1 MNPTYHAIFILAVP
15 FVAAGIIALFFRKNG
30 NVAAGISLAA
40 ASVILVSS
48 LALVLL
54 GERFTDGWAW
64 LTLGDYTLW
73 LGIYFN
79 DLAALM
85 LFVVAV
91 VGFFIHIFS
100 LKYMKDDPGKARF
113 FGGLSLFMFS
123 MTGMVLADNLMVIFI
138 FWELVGLSSFLL
150 INHWFHRPAAVTA
163 SKKAFIVNRVG
174 DFGFLIGI
182 IWCYWQFG
190 TLNLVELAEIATANP
205 ETLQMGVGLLLFCGA
220 LGKSGQIPLH
230 VWLPDAME
238 GPTPVSALIHAAT
251 MVAAGIYLLCR
262 IYFMMLPEVLSI
274 ILFIGTATAV
284 FGAFTA
290 IVQTDIKKI
299 LAYSTISQ
307 LGFMVAAFGLGG
319 LGGNGET
326 AVTEAAAP
334 IVTAGG
340 AAAMFHLTTHAFF
353 KALLFLG
360 AGSLIYACHHVQNI
374 YKMGGLR
381 QKMPW
386 TFGCFTVGYLALI
399 GLPFL
404 SGFFSK
410 DAILYL
416 AWENNRLVFLILAFT
431 ALLTAFYM
439 TRLWLTV
446 FFGEPKSEE
455 AGHAH
460 EGGKLMIVPLAV
472 LAFGSVVAGWT
483 FMHPPAFA
491 GVIEQI
497 PHPEGAAHLLV
508 VFVSIL
514 VVAAGFAM
522 AWFLY
527 RPGAAE
533 DRLELVAPG
542 FHRFLGQKLYFDTVY
557 DWYVEKVQQRVA
569 TLLSFLDQ
577 ILIAGVLVRG
587 AAGFVALFSVGAKAG
602 HTGNLHSYVYWFFI
616 GTVLLTVLAIG
627 LL

>member
-15 FVAAGIIALFFRKNG
+15 FVAAALIALFFRKKG
-30 NVAAGISLAA
+30 NVAAGISLTAA
-40 ASVILVSS
+40 AVILISS
-48 LALVLL
+48 LALVWG
-54 GERFTDGWAW
+54 GERFSTGWEW

-85 LFVVAV
+85 LFVVAF
-91 VGFFIHIFS
+91 VGFLIHVFS

-150 INHWFHRPAAVTA
+150 INHWFHLPAAVAA

-182 IWCYWQFG
+182 IWTYWQFG
-190 TLNLVELAEIATANP
+190 TLNLVELAEIAAFSP
-205 ETLQMGVGLLLFCGA
+205 EILLIGVGLLLFCGA
-220 LGKSGQIPLH
+220 LGKSGQLPLH

-262 IYFMMLPEVLSI
+262 VYFMMLPEVLTV
-274 ILFIGTATAV
+274 ILIVGTATAV

-307 LGFMVAAFGLGG
+307 LGFMVAAFGLGA
-319 LGGNGET
+319 LPET
-326 AVTEAAAP
+326 AGSAAGGEQV
-334 IVTAGG
+334 VTAGG

-360 AGSLIYACHHVQNI
+360 AGSIIYACHHQQNI
-374 YKMGGLR
+374 YKMGGLAR
-381 QKMPW
+381 KMPW
-386 TFGCFTVGYLALI
+386 TFAFFTIAFLALI
-399 GLPFL
+399 GFPGL

-416 AWENNRLVFLILAFT
+416 AWINNPVIFWILGFT
-431 ALLTAFYM
+431 SLLTAFYM

-446 FFGEPKSEE
+446 FFGEPKSDE

-460 EGGKLMIVPLAV
+460 EGGSLMVVPLAV
-472 LAFGSVVAGWT
+472 LAVGSVVAGWT
-483 FMHPPAFA
+483 FLHPPAFA
-491 GVIEQI
+491 GVIDQI
-497 PHPEGAAHLLV
+497 PHPEGAAHYLV
-508 VFVSIL
+508 LIVSI
-514 VVAAGFAM
+514 VVVVVGFGV
-522 AWFLY
+522 AWLLY

-533 DRLELVAPG
+533 DRLEQRAPCL
-542 FHRFLGQKLYFDTVY
+542 HHFLGQKLYFDAVY
-557 DWYVEKVQQRVA
+557 GWYVAKVQQRGA

-577 ILIAGVLVRG
+577 ILIGGVLVRG
-587 AAGFVALFSVGAKAG
+587 AAGFVALFGVGAKAG
-602 HTGNLHSYVYWFFI
+602 YTGNLHSYVYWFFI

-627 LL
+627 LF

>member
-15 FVAAGIIALFFRKNG
+15 FLAAALIALFFRKNG
-30 NVAAGISLAA
+30 NVAAGISLTAA
-40 ASVILVSS
+40 AVILISS
-48 LALVLL
+48 LALVLG
-54 GERFTDGWAW
+54 GERFNTGWAW

-91 VGFFIHIFS
+91 VGFLIHVFS

-150 INHWFHRPAAVTA
+150 INHWFHRPSAVAA

-190 TLNLVELAEIATANP
+190 TLNLIELAEVV
-205 ETLQMGVGLLLFCGA
+205 TLDPGILQVGVGLLLFCGA

-251 MVAAGIYLLCR
+251 MVAAGIYLLSR
-262 IYFMMLPEVLSI
+262 IYFMMLPEVLTV
-274 ILFIGTATAV
+274 ILIIGTATAV
-284 FGAFTA
+284 FGAMTA

-319 LGGNGET
+319 LPGAAET
-326 AVTEAAAP
+326 GDLTLL
-334 IVTAGG
+334 TAGG

-360 AGSLIYACHHVQNI
+360 AGSIIYACHHEQNI
-374 YKMGGLR
+374 YKKGGLAR
-381 QKMPW
+381 KLPW
-386 TFGCFTVGYLALI
+386 TFACFTIAYLALI
-399 GLPFL
+399 GLPGL

-416 AWENNRLVFLILAFT
+416 AWVKNPLVFWILGFT

-446 FFGEPKSEE
+446 FFGKPKSKE
-455 AGHAH
+455 ADHAH
-460 EGGKLMIVPLAV
+460 EGGGLMIVPLAV
-472 LAFGSVVAGWT
+472 LAVGSIAAGWT
-483 FMHPPAFA
+483 FVHPPAFA
-491 GVIEQI
+491 GVIAQI

-508 VFVSIL
+508 L
-514 VVAAGFAM
+514 VVSVVVVVLGFAL
-522 AWFLY
+522 AWFIY
-527 RPGAAE
+527 KPGAAE
-533 DRLELVAPG
+533 DRVERAAPG
-542 FHRFLGQKLYFDTVY
+542 LHRFLGQKLYFDTVY
-557 DWYVEKVQQRVA
+557 EWYVEKVQQRLA
-569 TLLSFLDQ
+569 SLLSFLDQ
-577 ILIAGVLVRG
+577 ILIAGVVVRG
-587 AAGFVALFSVGAKAG
+587 AAGFVALFGVGAKAG
-602 HTGNLHSYVYWFFI
+602 QTGNLHSYVYWFFI

-627 LL
+627 LF